1 MNINNNATL
10 WTDECRFG
18 KVTVGKKKNKTC
30 KSVAENE
37 VHIAIYKNQTKVE
50 HIPRGMQGIEKCK

>member
-1 MNINNNATL
+1 MNINNSATL

-18 KVTVGKKKNKTC
+18 EATVGKKNKTC
-30 KSVAENE
+30 KSVAESD

-50 HIPRGMQGIEKCK
+50 HIPRGMQGIEKGK